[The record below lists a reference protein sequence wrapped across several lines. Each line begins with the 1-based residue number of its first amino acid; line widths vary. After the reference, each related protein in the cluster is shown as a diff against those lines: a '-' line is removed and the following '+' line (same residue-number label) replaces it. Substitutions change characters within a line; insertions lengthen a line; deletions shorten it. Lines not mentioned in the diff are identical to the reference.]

1 MSIIEKEFR
10 GQKFF
15 FHETP
20 EARAL
25 VEEIFSD
32 NYRVFESNMKFS
44 KGDVILDIGANEGM
58 FSILMSKM
66 FPEAR
71 VIALEPVPRTF
82 DALLR
87 NKLINDCPNLRPYNL
102 GVGKPGQ
109 RTAEFITNKNGASG
123 GSTAFCTFNPETHE
137 MVEVGLIS
145 LDEAFNLYGIERCK
159 LLKVDCE
166 GSEYDILYSSTVLPR
181 VDYMAMEIHIN
192 QRLEFRAR
200 RADAL
205 AVWCANQTKMISIVY
220 CKMAE

>member
-1 MSIIEKEFR
+1 MILEREFR

-20 EARAL
+20 EAPAL
-25 VEEIFSD
+25 IEEIFSD
-32 NYRVFESNMKFS
+32 NYRVFESKMEFS
-44 KGDVILDIGANEGM
+44 TGDVILDIGANEGM

-71 VIALEPVPRTF
+71 VIALEPVPRTYNS
-82 DALLR
+82 LLQ

-109 RTAEFITNKNGASG
+109 RTTELITNKNGASG
-123 GSTAFCTFNPETHE
+123 GSTSFCTFNPEMHE
-137 MVEVGLIS
+137 KVEVGLVS
-145 LDEAFNLYGIERCK
+145 LDEIFELYDIDRCK

-166 GSEYDILYSSTVLPR
+166 GSEYDILYPSTVLSR

-192 QRLEFRAR
+192 QRLEYQAR

-205 AVWCANQTKMISIVY
+205 AVWCANQTKIISVVY